1 MKTGRQDNDVK
12 EVRRLI
18 NSAREGKTGDER
30 EKRKTEVSDKA
41 AKHREKQE
49 G

>member
-12 EVRRLI
+12 EVRGLI
-18 NSAREGKTGDER
+18 NSAREGKTG
-30 EKRKTEVSDKA
+30 EKRKTEVSGKA
-41 AKHREKQE
+41 EKHREKQE